1 MLGGNKVADRYWRPS
16 WFAARVFNP
25 AMTALGGAT
34 LEVAGRRSGEVR
46 RVPLNILDLDGVPYV
61 VALRGNTEWARNL
74 RAAGRCTVRRGRR
87 RTQYRVTE
95 LPLAESIPV
104 VDAYRA
110 KWGKQS
116 ARFFERMPDHAQHPV
131 FRLEP
136 LN

>member
-1 MLGGNKVADRYWRPS
+1 MADRYWRPS
-16 WFAARVFNP
+16 WFAIRVFNP

-34 LEVAGRRSGEVR
+34 LEVAGRRTGKVQ
-46 RVPLNILDLDGVPYV
+46 RVPLNILEHGGERYI

-74 RAAGRCTVRRGRR
+74 RAAGRCTVRKGWGR
-87 RTQYRVTE
+87 TEYRVTE
-95 LPLAESIPV
+95 LPLQEGAPI

-131 FRLEP
+131 FRLDRV
-136 LN
+136 N